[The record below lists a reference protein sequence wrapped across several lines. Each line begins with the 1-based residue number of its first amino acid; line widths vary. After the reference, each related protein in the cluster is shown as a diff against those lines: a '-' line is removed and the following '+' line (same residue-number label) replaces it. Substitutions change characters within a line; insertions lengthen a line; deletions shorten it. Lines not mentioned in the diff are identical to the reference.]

1 MTFWL
6 FSGCDQKSGALICSS
21 VLASWDCRWGA
32 SKIAPHSVGLL
43 AERVVFAIEFV
54 ERHEPLSYSMRYFPR
69 HAWRFPSSGWRA
81 GIGPGPYVA

>member
-6 FSGCDQKSGALICSS
+6 FSGCAQKSGALICSS
-21 VLASWDCRWGA
+21 VLASWDWRWGA

-54 ERHEPLSYSMRYFPR
+54 ERHGIFILSMPPFSRQAKP
-69 HAWRFPSSGWRA
+69 
-81 GIGPGPYVA
+81 